1 MKNSL
6 WQKRIPTLLGIIL
19 IIVGIGITTYL
30 AGNGAIITTK
40 AGPSEVPQNVR
51 ITNITDTSL
60 TVSYTT
66 DAQVIGSV
74 NYGRDKS
81 LGQITLDDRD
91 DNGNISPRFIHY
103 ITLKNLNPGTTYL
116 FSITSGAQSYLK
128 DENPYE
134 VSTGP
139 AIGNSI
145 DEANLIKGSVVY
157 PQLYSK
163 EAVVYITSEGSNTIS
178 TLAKDDGSYSSL
190 LNMLRDKDL
199 SSYFGFNENTVFSM
213 LVVGQETT
221 SNIKFT
227 IPSEKILP
235 PITLSEDFDFI
246 QGKSETA
253 TQSAQEG
260 FSALTFQ
267 TETPVTIPQIIT
279 PEDNQN
285 FVDFQ
290 PRFTGTAT
298 PNSIIDIEIHSDD
311 NLKAQVFVDPRG
323 NWSYR
328 PPTSLSP
335 GQHTIKIIAR
345 DSSGILRTVSS
356 VFMIFQ
362 MGTQVVEAA
371 TPSASPVPTIPP
383 VVNPSPTPTSAPILI
398 PTSTPTPISTS
409 TPAPTMSPITTISP
423 TPIPIITPPGNS
435 LTLFGIIGIGITGLG
450 ALILLYNRGTPL

>member
-30 AGNGAIITTK
+30 ARNGAIITTK

-74 NYGRDKS
+74 NYGKDKS

-103 ITLKNLNPGTTYL
+103 VTLKNLNPGTTYL
-116 FSITSGAQSYLK
+116 FSITSDAQSYLK
-128 DENPYE
+128 DKNPYE

-139 AIGNSI
+139 SIGNST
-145 DEANLIKGSVVY
+145 DESSLIKGSVVY
-157 PQLYSK
+157 PKLRSK
-163 EAVVYITSEGSNTIS
+163 EAIVYITSEGSNTIS

-213 LVVGQETT
+213 LVIGQGAT
-221 SNIKFT
+221 SNITFT
-227 IPSEKILP
+227 IPSSKELP
-235 PITLSEDFDFI
+235 PITLSEDFDFT
-246 QGKSETA
+246 QGKSEIA

-260 FSALTFQ
+260 FSTLTFQ
-267 TETPVTIPQIIT
+267 TETPVKIPQITT
-279 PEDNQN
+279 PENNQN
-285 FVDFQ
+285 FVDSQ
-290 PRFTGTAT
+290 PRFSGTAT
-298 PNSIIDIEIHSDD
+298 PNSVIDIEIHSDD
-311 NLKAQVFVDPRG
+311 NLKAQVFVDARG

-328 PPTSLSP
+328 PPSFLSP
-335 GQHTIKIIAR
+335 GRHTIKIIAR
-345 DSSGILRTVSS
+345 DASGILRIVTS
-356 VFMIFQ
+356 VFTIFES
-362 MGTQVVEAA
+362 GTQVVEAA
-371 TPSASPVPTIPP
+371 TPSASPSPTTPP
-383 VVNPSPTPTSAPILI
+383 AENPSPTPTLTLVPTLI
-398 PTSTPTPISTS
+398 PTPTS
-409 TPAPTMSPITTISP
+409 TIIPTISPITTVSP
-423 TPIPIITPPGNS
+423 TPIITQPQPGNS
-435 LTLFGIIGIGITGLG
+435 LSLFGIIGIGITGLG
-450 ALILLYNRGTPL
+450 ALILLHNRGTPL

>member
-81 LGQITLDDRD
+81 LRQITLDDRD

-103 ITLKNLNPGTTYL
+103 ITLKNLSPGTTYL

-163 EAVVYITSEGSNTIS
+163 EAIVYITSEGASTIS

-213 LVVGQETT
+213 LVIGQGVT
-221 SNIKFT
+221 SNITFT
-227 IPSEKILP
+227 IPSSKELP
-235 PITLSEDFDFI
+235 PIILSEDFDFT
-246 QGKSETA
+246 QGKSEIA

-267 TETPVTIPQIIT
+267 TETPVKIPQITT

-285 FVDFQ
+285 FVDSQ
-290 PRFTGTAT
+290 PRFSGTAT
-298 PNSIIDIEIHSDD
+298 PNSVIDIEIHSDD
-311 NLKAQVFVDPRG
+311 NLKAQVFVDARG

-328 PPTSLSP
+328 PPSSLSP
-335 GQHTIKIIAR
+335 GQHTIKIVAR
-345 DSSGILRTVSS
+345 DASGILRIVTS
-356 VFMIFQ
+356 VFTIFES
-362 MGTQVVEAA
+362 GTQVVEAA
-371 TPSASPVPTIPP
+371 TPSASPSPTTPP
-383 VVNPSPTPTSAPILI
+383 AVNPTPTPTLTLTPTLTPTPI
-398 PTSTPTPISTS
+398 PTSTPILTVS
-409 TPAPTMSPITTISP
+409 PAITLSP
-423 TPIPIITPPGNS
+423 TPVPIITQPGVS